1 MMDDYRKPWV
11 ANSLGSLV
19 NLIKNFT
26 SSRQSDG
33 PLESPK
39 DGPFLLSTSYSGLL
53 GPAGR

>member
-1 MMDDYRKPWV
+1 MDDYRKPWV